1 MYVLVRDEGKFKF
14 EEEEEEEEEEELST
28 NHFIV

>member
-14 EEEEEEEEEEELST
+14 EEEEEEEEEEELSI

>member
-1 MYVLVRDEGKFKF
+1 MYMLVRDEGKFKF

>member
-14 EEEEEEEEEEELST
+14 EEEEEEEEEELST